1 LSLEAFVDTTLDEL
15 HAAVLALP
23 EVERA
28 RLAEKL
34 LASLDED
41 NEVEAAWR
49 AEVRDR
55 LAAYQRGDLSSVPA
69 TDVLAKARRIV
80 GR

>member
-1 LSLEAFVDTTLDEL
+1 MEAFVDSTLDEL

-41 NEVEAAWR
+41 PEVEAAWK

-55 LAAYQRGDLSSVPA
+55 LAAFGRGDLTSVPA
-69 TDVLAKARRIV
+69 NDVLAKARRIV